1 MYYGMM
7 LGPSRRVSRRQ
18 REPRYALSFD
28 GVDDY
33 GDLNGISRI
42 FYDGGSVGLFADEN
56 ETWTVEFWVRPF
68 SVNNNG
74 ILGFAVADGTGSGNG
89 QFTMH
94 LGGGSSRPFVRIR
107 QSGIALG
114 LQSPNVW
121 SHYSVTWDGSE
132 ALLYFNDDASRELVV
147 GTLGPRNAPI
157 LIGALAADPPIRFFH
172 GLKRDLRIWNYARAY
187 EEIVNNMHRKL
198 TGTEPGLIGYWPC
211 DEGHGAI
218 AHDLTAQ
225 QNHMIIHGA
234 TWVEV

>member
-1 MYYGMM
+1 MYYGVM

-33 GDLNGISRI
+33 GDLGISRI
-42 FYDGGSVGLFADEN
+42 HYDGGSVGLFADES
-56 ETWTVEFWVRPF
+56 ETWTVEFWARPLER
-68 SVNNNG
+68 NWN
-74 ILGFAVADGTGSGNG
+74 ILGFARAAGSNQTSILKIEITSRLYIYLRG
-89 QFTMH
+89 
-94 LGGGSSRPFVRIR
+94 GGGSFDLS
-107 QSGIALG
+107 QTL
-114 LQSPNVW
+114 NVW
-121 SHYSVTWDGSE
+121 THYAIRWSGSDATIIQNASDPVPLSVGE
-132 ALLYFNDDASRELVV
+132 AADRDY
-147 GTLGPRNAPI
+147 PI
-157 LIGALAADPPIRFFH
+157 LVGARLGSGSQPTNFFN
-172 GLKRDLRIWNYARAY
+172 GLKRDMRIWNYARTH

-225 QNHMIIHGA
+225 QNHMMLHGV